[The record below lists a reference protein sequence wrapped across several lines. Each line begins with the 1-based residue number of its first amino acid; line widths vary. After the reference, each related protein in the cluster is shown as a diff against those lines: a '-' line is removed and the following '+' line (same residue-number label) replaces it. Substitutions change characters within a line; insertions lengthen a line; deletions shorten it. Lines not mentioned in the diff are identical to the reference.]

1 MAFNG
6 DGNKQNPWGRPSGKP
21 NKPSRAQNPDFNDAF
36 GKAKE
41 KFSGLMPGGS
51 NGLKGGLTIP
61 LLIVGLLWV
70 VSGVYYV
77 EPGEDAVIQRFGAW
91 SRTQSDPG
99 LGYNLPWPFESRT
112 IVNTQLD
119 RRMSIG
125 FQGQNSRRAQS
136 IPSESLMLT
145 TDANIVDI
153 NVVVLWNI
161 SKAENFLFN
170 VVSPETTIKQVA
182 ESAIREA
189 VGQAR
194 LQDIIT
200 TGRDEVA
207 VIIRERMQ
215 QILNTYAAG
224 ILINEVLIQEATVH
238 PDVLEAFDDVV
249 AARQDAERFQNE
261 AMIYSN
267 DIIPRARGEAI
278 KIIEAA
284 AAYKESQVAKA
295 QGDAERFNEVYAAY
309 LSGRDVTRDRIF
321 IETMESILSNAQTFV
336 VDSNAGQGAVPI
348 LPLGNTLQPA
358 PARTQN
364 TRTGGQ

>member
-6 DGNKQNPWGRPSGKP
+6 DGNKQNPWGRPPRKT
-21 NKPSRAQNPDFNDAF
+21 NKPSGAHNPDFNEAF
-36 GKAKE
+36 DKARE
-41 KFSGLMPGGS
+41 KFSGLIPGG
-51 NGLKGGLTIP
+51 KGGLTIP
-61 LLIVGLLWV
+61 LLIIAFLWLA
-70 VSGVYYV
+70 SGIYRV

-91 SRTQSDPG
+91 VKTQTNPG
-99 LGYNLPWPFESRT
+99 LGYHMPWPFETRT
-112 IVNTQLD
+112 ILNTQLD

-125 FQGQNSRRAQS
+125 FQGQESRRTQS

-145 TDANIVDI
+145 KDANIVDI

-161 SKAENFLFN
+161 AKAEDYLFN

-189 VGQAR
+189 VGQSR

-200 TGRDEVA
+200 SGRDEVA
-207 VIIRERMQ
+207 VKVRERMEE
-215 QILNTYAAG
+215 ILDNYQAG
-224 ILINEVLIQEATVH
+224 VSVKQVLIQEATVH

-278 KIIEAA
+278 KIVEASE
-284 AAYKESQVAKA
+284 AYKESQVAKA

-321 IETMESILSNAQTFV
+321 IETMESILGNSQTFV
-336 VDSNAGQGAVPI
+336 VDKNAGQGTVPI
-348 LPLGNTLQPA
+348 LPLGTNTQPI
-358 PARTQN
+358 
-364 TRTGGQ
+364 RTGGQ